1 MGWAPISLI
10 LLMVAGGIGFYFHDR
25 KMRGRL
31 AQAERARE
39 KVELEESRVFEFLHS
54 LGEAFSTDLRAEEL
68 HRLMAESAIRIL
80 NAGGGALYTATR
92 DGAGLA
98 ARFISKGC
106 PPLVE
111 VPPQVLSQ
119 LESNPAGVQSYLR
132 NHIVEPGEGLVGKV
146 WRDQDAVLLLPEDT
160 RLMLLRDNSHQTHSA
175 MLAPL
180 VFARQNL
187 GVLAIAKGPL
197 SAAFTEADFSTF
209 KAIAEQ
215 SAFALYN
222 AMIYLLA
229 DEKKRMDSDLQVA
242 QEIQRILLPSG
253 SPTLINY
260 EIDGMNLPA
269 RQMSG
274 DYYGYIRVDAERWG
288 VAIADVSGKGV
299 PASLIMAMCRSVLRG
314 QAVGKTSAADVL
326 NQVNRQIYPDIK
338 EDMFISMAY
347 LLLNENGNEITLC
360 RAGHDAPLLYEAKT
374 GAVRKLNPPGMA
386 LGIDSGDVFER
397 VTRDFS
403 LEMESGDCLVLYTDG
418 VTEALDTAGNEYGI
432 QRMIESIQESASEG
446 APAIRKRLTDD
457 LMGFIGNNSQND
469 DITLIV
475 IRKK

>member
-1 MGWAPISLI
+1 
-10 LLMVAGGIGFYFHDR
+10 
-25 KMRGRL
+25 
-31 AQAERARE
+31 
-39 KVELEESRVFEFLHS
+39 
-54 LGEAFSTDLRAEEL
+54 
-68 HRLMAESAIRIL
+68 
-80 NAGGGALYTATR
+80 
-92 DGAGLA
+92 
-98 ARFISKGC
+98 
-106 PPLVE
+106 
-111 VPPQVLSQ
+111 
-119 LESNPAGVQSYLR
+119 
-132 NHIVEPGEGLVGKV
+132 
-146 WRDQDAVLLLPEDT
+146 
-160 RLMLLRDNSHQTHSA
+160 

-187 GVLAIAKGPL
+187 GVIAIANGPM
-197 SAAFTEADFSTF
+197 SSPFTETDFSTF

-222 AMIYLLA
+222 AMIYSLA

-242 QEIQRILLPSG
+242 QEIQRILLPSAAP
-253 SPTLINY
+253 SIRNY
-260 EIDGMNLPA
+260 DIDGINMPA

-274 DYYGYIRVDAERWG
+274 DYYGYIRVDPARWG

-347 LLLNENGNEITLC
+347 LLLDENGNDITLC

-374 GAVRKLNPPGMA
+374 QTVTKLNPPGMA

-397 VTRDFS
+397 VTRDFTFQ
-403 LEMESGDCLVLYTDG
+403 MESNDCLILYTDG
-418 VTEALDTAGNEYGI
+418 ITEALDSKGNEYGLK
-432 QRMIESIQESASEG
+432 RMIQAIQATASEG
-446 APAIRKRLTDD
+446 AAAIRKHLTDD
-457 LMGFIGNNSQND
+457 LMDFIGSHPQND

>member
-1 MGWAPISLI
+1 MGWSLLP
-10 LLMVAGGIGFYFHDR
+10 LLLLIGGSVGFYFRDR
-25 KMRGRL
+25 SLRRGL
-31 AQAERARE
+31 AQARRARE
-39 KVELEESRVFEFLHS
+39 KVELEESRLFEVLHS
-54 LGEAFSTDLRAEEL
+54 LGEAFSTDLRPDDL
-68 HRLMAESAIRIL
+68 HRLVVESAIRIL
-80 NAGGGALYTATR
+80 NAHGGALYTVNR
-92 DGAGLA
+92 DGLGLG
-98 ARFISKGC
+98 ARFISRGC

-111 VPPQVLSQ
+111 VPPHVLQ
-119 LESNPAGVQSYLR
+119 QIETNPQAILGYLR
-132 NHIVEPGEGLVGKV
+132 LHTVEPGEGLVGKV
-146 WRDQDAVLLLPEDT
+146 WRDQDAILLLPQDT
-160 RLMLLRDNSHQTHSA
+160 RLTQLRDATHQTHSA

-187 GVLAIAKGPL
+187 GVIAIANGPL
-197 SAAFTEADFSTF
+197 SAAFNDADFSTF

-253 SPTLINY
+253 SPTLRNY
-260 EIDGMNLPA
+260 EIDGINMPA

-274 DYYGYIRVDAERWG
+274 DYYGYIRVAPDRWG

-314 QAVGKTSAADVL
+314 QAIGKTSAADVL

-347 LLLNENGNEITLC
+347 LLLDENGNDITLC

-374 GAVRKLNPPGMA
+374 GTVKKLNPPGMA

-397 VTRDFS
+397 ITRDFT
-403 LEMESGDCLVLYTDG
+403 LQMESNDCLILYTDG
-418 VTEALDTAGNEYGI
+418 VTEALDVKGNEYGI
-432 QRMIESIQESASEG
+432 KRMTLSIQASAHLG
-446 APAIRKRLTDD
+446 AAAIRKRLTDD
-457 LMGFIGNNSQND
+457 LMEFSGNLEQND